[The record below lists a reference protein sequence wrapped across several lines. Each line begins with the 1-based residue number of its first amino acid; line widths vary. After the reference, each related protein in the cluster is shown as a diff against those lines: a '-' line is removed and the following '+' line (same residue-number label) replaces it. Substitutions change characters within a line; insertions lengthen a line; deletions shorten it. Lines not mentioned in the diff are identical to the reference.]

1 MFSEIPGKVSTEVLI
16 EKKKIYVEESK
27 SINRYVRIILYWK
40 LKQKKIS
47 FSCIL

>member
-16 EKKKIYVEESK
+16 EKKKIYVEES
-27 SINRYVRIILYWK
+27 INRYVRIILYWK